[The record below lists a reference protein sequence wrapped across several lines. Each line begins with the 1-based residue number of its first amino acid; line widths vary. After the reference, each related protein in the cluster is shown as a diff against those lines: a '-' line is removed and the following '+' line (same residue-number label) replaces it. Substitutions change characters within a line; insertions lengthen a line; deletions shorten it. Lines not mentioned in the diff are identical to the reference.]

1 MKKKLIISLSFVIL
15 IISVIFGYSVY
26 IKKTTPVEKILT
38 TETVK
43 LTTPATT
50 TNNFRADTDKPKA
63 EIKPSVPQGTKAVD
77 LRFQLKIPVL
87 MYHFVRTDP
96 SKVDTIVQTK
106 DFEAQMNYLKTNG
119 FSTLSM
125 DDLYSALTTG
135 KNIPK
140 KPVVITIDDGYTDT
154 FTDAYPII
162 KKYGFKAVVFM
173 ISNRLDVDPRYM
185 KSENI
190 KELEANGISIE
201 DHTANHEKLAT
212 LTYDAS
218 VATLNKSKAT
228 LEPLLNKKLLYFA
241 YPFGSLNE
249 TSIKAVKDTGF
260 KMAFSTKSGYANL
273 GNGILTVNRFQISQ
287 NMTFEKFKTIVN
299 AN

>member
-1 MKKKLIISLSFVIL
+1 MKKKLIISLSLVIIVLSVIL
-15 IISVIFGYSVY
+15 GYWVY
-26 IKKTTPVEKILT
+26 SKKTTLIK
-38 TETVK
+38 K
-43 LTTPATT
+43 LQTPEAVTLSTTPSNTSVAV
-50 TNNFRADTDKPKA
+50 NDKPKA
-63 EIKPSVPQGTKAVD
+63 EVKPNISKDTKPVD
-77 LRFQLKIPVL
+77 PRFHLKIPVL

-96 SKVDTIVQTK
+96 SKDDMIVQTK

-125 DDLYSALTTG
+125 DELYSALTTG
-135 KNIPK
+135 NNIPK

-154 FTDAYPII
+154 FTDVYPII

-173 ISNRLDVDPRYM
+173 ISDRLDVDPRYM

-201 DHTANHEKLAT
+201 DHTANHDKLAT
-212 LTYDAS
+212 LTYESS
-218 VATLNKSKAT
+218 VATLNKSKAKF
-228 LEPLLNKKLLYFA
+228 EPLLNKKLLYFA
-241 YPFGSLNE
+241 YPFGSIND
-249 TSIKAVKDTGF
+249 TAIKAVKDTGF
-260 KMAFSTKSGYANL
+260 KMAFSIKPGYANL

-287 NMTFEKFKTIVN
+287 NIPFERFKNIVN